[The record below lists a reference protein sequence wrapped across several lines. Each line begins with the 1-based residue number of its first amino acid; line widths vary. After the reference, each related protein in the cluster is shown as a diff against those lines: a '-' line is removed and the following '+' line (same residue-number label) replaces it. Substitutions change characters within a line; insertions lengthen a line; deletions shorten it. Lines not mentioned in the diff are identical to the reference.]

1 MHLPAFIAKAISFFD
16 SAESKLDALSKS
28 QSEITDLRAQVS
40 ALSEKASGFEAER
53 NALAKEVD
61 DLNDFAKTTSE
72 AHANEIAGL
81 NAKLTA
87 ESRKAND
94 VIAGQGIPAEN
105 IPPLAPDNAGA
116 SKNLTLTE
124 QCLAAKKKTLK
135 K

>member
-28 QSEITDLRAQVS
+28 QSEITDLRAQIA
-40 ALSEKASGFEAER
+40 ALKEKAASFDAEKG
-53 NALAKEVD
+53 ALAAQIAE
-61 DLNDFAKTTSE
+61 LQASAKTASD
-72 AHANEIAGL
+72 AHAKELADL
-81 NAKLTA
+81 NAKLTT

-105 IPPLAPDNAGA
+105 IPPLAPDNANA

-124 QCLAAKKKTLK
+124 QCLAAKKKKNLK
-135 K
+135 

>member
-16 SAESKLDALSKS
+16 SAESKLDALSKY
-28 QSEITDLRAQVS
+28 QSEAADLHTQ
-40 ALSEKASGFEAER
+40 
-53 NALAKEVD
+53 
-61 DLNDFAKTTSE
+61 
-72 AHANEIAGL
+72 I
-81 NAKLTA
+81 AKLTAESDERAARLVELSEAAKAAGEANAAVVADLKAQIAA

-94 VIAGQGIPAEN
+94 VIAGQGIPAAN
-105 IPPLAPDNAGA
+105 LPALTPSNADA